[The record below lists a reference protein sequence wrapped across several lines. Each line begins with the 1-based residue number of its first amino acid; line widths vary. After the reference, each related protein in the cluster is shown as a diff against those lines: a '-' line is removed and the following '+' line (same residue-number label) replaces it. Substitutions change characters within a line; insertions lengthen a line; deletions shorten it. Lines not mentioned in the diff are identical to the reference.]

1 MSNRKFRFNALAF
14 VASFVILL
22 LCVHVKVEISRHK
35 LFTNPLIFYLV
46 SVCGVYFCLCIC
58 SFMNKPNVRSVITII
73 GLHTMPIFVWHL
85 MIFRGVSLII
95 IQIYGLS
102 MDKLSMHP
110 IIPIDNGIWCWF
122 YTFIG
127 IFIPM
132 LILNLRDKI
141 FSKN

>member
-1 MSNRKFRFNALAF
+1 
-14 VASFVILL
+14 
-22 LCVHVKVEISRHK
+22 
-35 LFTNPLIFYLV
+35 
-46 SVCGVYFCLCIC
+46 
-58 SFMNKPNVRSVITII
+58 MNKPNVRSVITII